1 MGRLW
6 KWHWLWPYAS
16 FWHHH
21 SQNAWKGLVWR
32 IWICQDNDVPIRG
45 FCHIGIRIF
54 IDKVCRRSKEKQ
66 KADIDSIVKASID
79 ITTVASASIALLLI
93 VFATPLSTFL
103 NAPSLAST
111 FQALGLLIIVRAI
124 STTQYGILAGFG
136 DFKRIAYSNTLSGVV
151 MIVGCIL
158 LPIIWESRGH

>member
-32 IWICQDNDVPIRG
+32 IWLCQDNDVPIRG

-54 IDKVCRRSKEKQ
+54 IDKVCRRKQ
-66 KADIDSIVKASID
+66 GKAKGRYRQHCQSID
-79 ITTVASASIALLLI
+79 RHHNGSQCINRPAAD
-93 VFATPLSTFL
+93 
-103 NAPSLAST
+103 SLCHSPIHIS
-111 FQALGLLIIVRAI
+111 QCPIIGLDISGVRTAHHCPCYQHNPI
-124 STTQYGILAGFG
+124 WHPC
-136 DFKRIAYSNTLSGVV
+136 RIRRLQAYSL
-151 MIVGCIL
+151 
-158 LPIIWESRGH
+158 